1 MSEVADAETVFGDGR
16 MIFLVGMCLLV
27 GCVFFGLT
35 VNEHF
40 ELHRSEAREQA
51 DGEDRDEG
59 CDEIRFEFVHDVCFG
74 KCRDGESEPGFS
86 GACEWQW
93 FGNTSEIQPA

>member
-16 MIFLVGMCLLV
+16 IIFLVGMCLLV

-35 VNEHF
+35 VDEHF

-59 CDEIRFEFVHDVCFG
+59 CDEIRFEFVHDACCV
-74 KCRDGESEPGFS
+74 KCRTDNPTGLFWSL
-86 GACEWQW
+86 
-93 FGNTSEIQPA
+93 